1 MAHNKTYSYLMSNS
15 STSMLRV
22 FILILV
28 SLCITTKSM
37 AMVAEFETNK
47 TATMSTHCMEMM
59 GDVQTSDPEDSSHH
73 DKGSCGNHYACLGL
87 ELKSTQI
94 TLIAVQVELNAKQP
108 ALTYFHRI
116 NHGYFALP
124 DPPPRY
130 IF

>member
-1 MAHNKTYSYLMSNS
+1 MSKYSV
-15 STSMLRV
+15 STLRI
-22 FILILV
+22 FILMIV
-28 SLCITTKSM
+28 SLCITTKSI
-37 AMVAEFETNK
+37 AMVTEMSMNK
-47 TATMSTHCMEMM
+47 MPVMSAHCTEMM
-59 GDVQTSDPEDSSHH
+59 GDVQTSSPEDLSHH

-94 TLIAVQVELNAKQP
+94 TLIALQVELNAKQP
-108 ALTYFHRI
+108 AFTYSHRI